1 MCSSILA
8 IEFDQEKF
16 DTDLKC
22 TQWLRASQDY
32 SILQA
37 FKGFKL
43 KQVARSIFMS
53 EEGRKVFAWHG
64 NLYQFK
70 NLEVKRPAT
79 GVVALH
85 RAASTEQYSTA
96 DYPPL
101 SERALNRQRARRQN
115 QEAKD
120 KEKMER
126 TIAQRIKRKRAKEEK
141 KALNGK
147 SVLKED
153 ALLVKEKPI
162 KRKAKK
168 SKKTSDAE
176 GTFAEAIL
184 KADKQSRQEA
194 IIKQDDWTKPLHD
207 VPDPTLVGS
216 VFDSDFASRVD
227 SIK

>member
-22 TQWLRASQDY
+22 IQWLRASNDY
-32 SILQA
+32 SILHA

-70 NLEVKRPAT
+70 NLEVKRPST
-79 GVVALH
+79 GILAIH
-85 RAASTEQYSTA
+85 RAPSTEMYATA

-101 SERALNRQRARRQN
+101 SERALNKQRAKRQN

-126 TIAQRIKRKRAKEEK
+126 TIERRIKRKRAKEEK
-141 KALNGK
+141 KAKDGK

-153 ALLVKEKPI
+153 ALAIKEKKPKPI

-168 SKKTSDAE
+168 PKKSESEKPTAKVDPWTAPLENIPDPSLLGTVMDT
-176 GTFAEAIL
+176 TFAE
-184 KADKQSRQEA
+184 
-194 IIKQDDWTKPLHD
+194 
-207 VPDPTLVGS
+207 
-216 VFDSDFASRVD
+216 RVD
-227 SIK
+227 AV